1 MKTFFLSLFGTLV
14 ALIVF
19 FGALL
24 GLLVSQVSSGSELP
38 DNVILSVD
46 LRNALPDQA
55 REATRSDFLYGNPGQ
70 GFINV
75 VQKIEAAANDDRVVG
90 LFIRASDGSTG
101 SARAEEL
108 RTAIKRF
115 KLSGKKVVAHSQGTY
130 SVSPSTLR
138 AISSAD
144 EIWIQPGTDVMTS
157 GLTFESMFYKDM
169 LDKLSV
175 EMEVIKYAE
184 YKNAPNQFTETTYT
198 DAHREAMTTLG
209 EDIWA
214 LSLEDIAADRDMT
227 VEEVR
232 AALEEGPKS
241 ADTMLENGLMDKL
254 GWPEDAFKSLDD
266 SIANETTRV
275 SILNYTVPEVSKNA
289 PIVALVG
296 GEGGIVTGNG
306 SSGTSFGS
314 DRIAGAILQAA
325 NNEDV
330 KAIVFRVNSGG
341 GSPTASDQIWNA
353 IEYAQ
358 DEGKPVVVSMGA
370 VAASGG
376 YYVSTGA
383 DHIMANRS
391 TITGS
396 IGIYFT
402 KPAIDQGLD
411 RIGIDTEEIT
421 IGGEFANF
429 LGADSL
435 TDAQQDALRA
445 SVRRGYDRFLY
456 LVAEGRFEG
465 DTDAAEAVAKGRV
478 WSGIAAKE
486 NGLVDS
492 FGGFTDAVM
501 KAAELAGIEAGV
513 QPRIVNYP
521 SITQPMLIDIQPFL
535 ASEPLPGQDTFGL
548 SGLLNDPRVSAILR
562 DLRSA
567 QATGPQAYMPELI
580 ER

>member
-241 ADTMLENGLMDKL
+241 ADKMLENGLMDKL

-275 SILNYTVPEVSKNA
+275 SILSYTAPEVSKNA

-314 DRIAGAILQAA
+314 DRIARAILQAA